1 MITIEIKDN
10 IKTNKLTMNIVRKQ
24 ETRIEEYYGDKLL
37 KYIDTITQQ
46 YIDKLI
52 FKE

>member
-1 MITIEIKDN
+1 MTIKDLDEN
-10 IKTNKLTMNIVRKQ
+10 YKLS
-24 ETRIEEYYGDKLL
+24 

-52 FKE
+52 SKE